1 MTSIKN
7 PSEWGIEPV
16 PFKYRLLRERDYFIL
31 WSSLGVGLLVF
42 SAGSFL
48 SDANFIDA
56 MLAIVIGSIIGSF
69 LLALAGKIGS
79 DCAIPSLVSMRPSF
93 GIHGSY
99 LPAMLNVI
107 QLIGW
112 TIFEIMIM
120 SKAAEMLVGKFVPF
134 YIWTVIFGGFVTLLG
149 ILGPLTVVRQWLG
162 KFAIWIV
169 YASSIIMII
178 SLMTSENLPKILSS
192 PGSGMSFFSALD
204 IVIAMPISWMP
215 LAADYNRFAKSSNGA
230 LRATIIGFAITNIL
244 FYFGGI
250 LLGVTDVVAIIGAI
264 QSMFFGFLILILVV
278 NETDNTFA
286 DVYSAAVSSQNIYHK
301 LNQRYLIVGFTS
313 LSTILAMIIP
323 IAQYE
328 TFILLIGAVFVPLFG
343 VVLTDYYIVRNRKYT
358 KDMIY
363 GESALK
369 IGFTAIISW
378 SIGVLVYYLLSS
390 LSPIHMAELP
400 EIGATIP
407 SLIVSSLVYLV
418 MVRLKGHRERKI
430 REPAS

>member
-16 PFKYRLLRERDYFIL
+16 PSKYRLLRERDYFIL

-99 LPAMLNVI
+99 LPATLNVI

-134 YIWTVIFGGFVTLLG
+134 YIWTIIFGGFVTLLG
-149 ILGPLTVVRQWLG
+149 ILGPLTVIRQWLG

-178 SLMTSENLPKILSS
+178 SLMTSENLSKILSS

-215 LAADYNRFAKSSNGA
+215 LAADYNRFAKSSNSA

-407 SLIVSSLVYLV
+407 SLIVSSLVYLTV
-418 MVRLKGHRERKI
+418 VRLKGHRERKT

>member
-1 MTSIKN
+1 MTAIKN
-7 PSEWGIEPV
+7 PPRWGIEPV
-16 PFKYRLLRERDYFIL
+16 PFQYRVLRERDYFIL

-48 SDANFIDA
+48 SDASFIDA
-56 MLAIVIGSIIGSF
+56 MLAIVIGSLVGSF

-93 GIHGSY
+93 GI
-99 LPAMLNVI
+99 
-107 QLIGW
+107 
-112 TIFEIMIM
+112 
-120 SKAAEMLVGKFVPF
+120 
-134 YIWTVIFGGFVTLLG
+134 FVTLLG
-149 ILGPLTVVRQWLG
+149 ILGPLTVIKQWLG
-162 KFAIWIV
+162 KFAIWLV

-178 SLMTSENLPKILSS
+178 SLIMSENLPKLLSS
-192 PGSGMSFFSALD
+192 PGSGMSFFPALD

-215 LAADYNRFAKSSNGA
+215 IAADYNRFAKNSNSA

-250 LLGVTDVVAIIGAI
+250 LLGVTDVVLIIGAI
-264 QSMFFGFLILILVV
+264 QSIFFGFLILILIVS
-278 NETDNTFA
+278 ETDNTFA
-286 DVYSAAVSSQNIYHK
+286 DVYSAAVSTQNIYRK
-301 LNQRYLIVGFTS
+301 INQRYLIVGFTS
-313 LSTILAMIIP
+313 VSTILAMMIP

-343 VVLTDYYIVRNRKYT
+343 VVLSDYYIVRNRKYT
-358 KDMIY
+358 EDMLF
-363 GESALK
+363 GKSALK

-378 SIGVLVYYLLSS
+378 SIGVVIYYLLSP

-400 EIGATIP
+400 KIGATIP
-407 SLIVSSLVYLV
+407 SIIVSSSLYLI
-418 MVRLKGHRERKI
+418 MVRLKGHRERKV